1 MIVTK
6 PIEITDAMLTSNIP
20 EPDTGEV
27 VWVAGTYSTGDE
39 VISLSTHRKYKS
51 AVDSNTVDPDS
62 ETYDDKGIGANWV
75 IIGSSNRF
83 AMFDG
88 VIGRQSTQDNQIV
101 IEINTVAPLDSVSVF
116 NVYGTLAEI
125 TLTDPVAGV
134 VYNQSVDLRDNT
146 AVVDYYEYF
155 YEPIIEVTEFALNDL
170 PIYPAAIMKIDITA
184 IGLVSVGELAI
195 GKQFFIGDT
204 QRGTAWNP
212 SSNSRRERDEF
223 GNFYILKRRSSDYLD
238 YKIQID
244 RARLPLIKRTLSA
257 LIDEPCV
264 WFGTDDVSDGTFV
277 YGYYKDLRLIWN
289 GPTRDDMSLTVEGLI

>member
-20 EPDTGEV
+20 EPDIGEV
-27 VWVAGTYSTGDE
+27 VWVAGTYNTGDE

-51 AVDSNTVDPDS
+51 AVDSNATDPDS
-62 ETYDDKGIGANWV
+62 ETYDDKGVGTNWV

-88 VIGRQSTQDNQIV
+88 IIGRQSTQTDQVV
-101 IEINTVAPLDSVSVF
+101 IDINTVSLLDSISVF
-116 NVYGTLAEI
+116 NVNASQAEI
-125 TLTDPVAGV
+125 TLTDPVDGV
-134 VYNQSVDLRDNT
+134 VYNTIVELRDNS

-155 YEPIIEVTEFALNDL
+155 YEQIIELNEFALNDL
-170 PIYPAAIMKIDITA
+170 PPYPAAIITIDITA
-184 IGLVSVGELAI
+184 VGEVAVGEI
-195 GKQFFIGDT
+195 AVGKQFFIGDT